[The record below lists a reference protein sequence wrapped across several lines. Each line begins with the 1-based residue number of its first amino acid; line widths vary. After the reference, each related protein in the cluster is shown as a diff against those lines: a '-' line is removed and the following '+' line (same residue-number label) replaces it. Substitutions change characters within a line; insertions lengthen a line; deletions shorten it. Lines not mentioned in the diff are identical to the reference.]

1 MCTHLENTILSV
13 ELSTGRIV
21 ERDRLVVLKLDVELD
36 REVVLDRNV
45 VFDHNVVDPLVDVLA
60 DVVSSDVSALI
71 DSSDVSALVD
81 SWNNL
86 KSFKES
92 LSIYSDNKYS

>member
-1 MCTHLENTILSV
+1 
-13 ELSTGRIV
+13 
-21 ERDRLVVLKLDVELD
+21 VLKLDVELD